1 MNNEQRTTSM
11 NHTPGPWHIVADP
24 QWDGKHPVHSSRFIC
39 NVPEFA
45 EVYPPTP
52 GEDDGWQVF
61 HDEGGQTICRMTDT
75 IEIAAN
81 ARLIAAAPELLRA
94 LELGL
99 RNIEDIE
106 SNDEL
111 NEHERAFADAA
122 RAAIAKARGDV
133 E

>member
-1 MNNEQRTTSM
+1 MNNEQRTMSM
-11 NHTPGPWHIVADP
+11 KHTPGPWHIVADP

-75 IEIAAN
+75 VEIAAN
-81 ARLIAAAPELLRA
+81 ARLIAAAPELLAA
-94 LELGL
+94 LEGL
-99 RNIEDIE
+99 VSDWERVTGRSLPD
-106 SNDEL
+106 D
-111 NEHERAFADAA
+111 HEAK
-122 RAAIAKARGDV
+122 AAIAKARGGV
-133 E
+133 K